1 MSSNAR
7 YWVVIPAA
15 GVGKRMG
22 VDKPKQYIQV
32 SDKTILEHTID
43 CFIDREEIEK
53 IVVAISN
60 TDEYWP
66 ELEIS
71 KHEKVI
77 TAPGGAERYQSVF
90 NGLKELEGKSDKN
103 DWVLVHDAAR
113 PCLSQSAIDRLM
125 IELRENEVGGIL
137 AMPCRDTMKR
147 SNESNEITDTV
158 ERESLWHAQTP
169 QMFKY
174 EKLYSAINDVIEKDL
189 IVTDEAMA
197 IELSGF
203 KPLLVEGHLENI
215 KITHK
220 DDLKYLQ
227 TYLIEMKL

>member
-1 MSSNAR
+1 MSSDVR

-32 SDKTILEHTID
+32 SNKTIIEHTIE
-43 CFIDREEIEK
+43 CFLGREEIEK
-53 IVVAISN
+53 VVVVISN

-66 ELEIS
+66 ELQIS

-90 NGLKELEGKSDKN
+90 NGLKELQDKAEQN

-125 IELRENEVGGIL
+125 IELREHEVGGIL

-147 SNESNEITDTV
+147 SNEKSEIIDTV

-174 EKLYSAINDVIEKDL
+174 EKLYSAISDVLEKD
-189 IVTDEAMA
+189 IVVTDEAMA

-203 KPLLVEGHLENI
+203 KPLLVIGQQENI

-220 DDLKYLQ
+220 DDLKYIE
-227 TYLIEMKL
+227 TYLNEMNF

>member
-1 MSSNAR
+1 MSTDVR

-22 VDKPKQYIQV
+22 VDKPKQYIEV
-32 SDKTILEHTID
+32 SNKTIIEHTIK
-43 CFIDREEIEK
+43 CFLDREEIEK
-53 IVVAISN
+53 VVVAISN

-66 ELEIS
+66 ELQIS

-90 NGLKELEGKSDKN
+90 NGLKELQDKAEQN

-125 IELRENEVGGIL
+125 IELREHEVGGIL

-147 SNESNEITDTV
+147 SNEKREIIDTV

-174 EKLYSAINDVIEKDL
+174 EKLYSAISDVLKKD
-189 IVTDEAMA
+189 IVVTDEAMA

-203 KPLLVEGHLENI
+203 KPLLVRGQQENI

-220 DDLKYLQ
+220 DDLKYLE
-227 TYLIEMKL
+227 TYLNEMKL

>member
-1 MSSNAR
+1 MSTDVR

-22 VDKPKQYIQV
+22 VDKPKQYIEV
-32 SDKTILEHTID
+32 SNKTIIEHTIE
-43 CFIDREEIEK
+43 CFLDREEIEK
-53 IVVAISN
+53 VVVAISN
-60 TDEYWP
+60 TDEFWP
-66 ELEIS
+66 ELQIS

-90 NGLKELEGKSDKN
+90 NGLKELQDKAEQS

-125 IELRENEVGGIL
+125 KELREHEVGGIL

-147 SNESNEITDTV
+147 SNEKSEIIDTV

-174 EKLYSAINDVIEKDL
+174 
-189 IVTDEAMA
+189 
-197 IELSGF
+197 
-203 KPLLVEGHLENI
+203 
-215 KITHK
+215 
-220 DDLKYLQ
+220 
-227 TYLIEMKL
+227 

>member
-1 MSSNAR
+1 MSTDVR

-22 VDKPKQYIQV
+22 VDKPKQYIEV
-32 SDKTILEHTID
+32 SNKTIIEHTIE
-43 CFIDREEIEK
+43 CFLDREEIEK
-53 IVVAISN
+53 VVVAISN
-60 TDEYWP
+60 TDEFWP
-66 ELEIS
+66 ELQIS

-90 NGLKELEGKSDKN
+90 NGLKELQDKAEQN

-125 IELRENEVGGIL
+125 IELREHEVGGIL

-147 SNESNEITDTV
+147 SNEKREIIDTV

-174 EKLYSAINDVIEKDL
+174 EKLYSAISDVLKKD
-189 IVTDEAMA
+189 IVVTDEAMA

-203 KPLLVEGHLENI
+203 KPLLVRGQQENI

-220 DDLKYLQ
+220 DDLKYLE
-227 TYLIEMKL
+227 TYLNEMKL